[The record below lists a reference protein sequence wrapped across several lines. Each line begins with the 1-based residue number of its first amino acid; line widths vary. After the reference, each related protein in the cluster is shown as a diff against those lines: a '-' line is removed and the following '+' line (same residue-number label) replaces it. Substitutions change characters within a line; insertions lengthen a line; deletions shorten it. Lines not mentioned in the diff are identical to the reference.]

1 MIKFV
6 KPLLMQWKL
15 VEYTCMKVLNLLP
28 VHQLNKGPPA
38 DRMDRTLT
46 MNLMPIINKVLIII
60 IFYGNDQERATAGG
74 TTEDGSTTG
83 QVEGI
88 TRKE

>member
-46 MNLMPIINKVLIII
+46 MDLMPIINKVLII